1 MEHAPLERRPESA
14 SPQLSQ
20 GLSPQS
26 FSETPLL
33 SENDVD
39 YSQIPP
45 GFQKSYS
52 LGELP
57 TSPPERMPGQP
68 NGAAP
73 AAPTLLA
80 QSIALPAAGAG
91 AGAGAAGVGT
101 AGAGAGAGVLGVIG
115 AGAALIWGGPLAQP
129 TGDATLSGDHAQRM
143 RQQQVLKASQR
154 GRQGNVGDSG
164 IIGEAQELIAQAKA
178 KGEELEMKDAL
189 AQLMKKARQSNNGK
203 GDPGREA
210 KIRATQKA
218 EAVRGSRQTKDGKK
232 KPPQGGGKKGNEN
245 GNGYKGNNNN

>member
-57 TSPPERMPGQP
+57 TSPPERMQGQP

-73 AAPTLLA
+73 ATAPTLLA

-143 RQQQVLKASQR
+143 RRQQVLKSQR
-154 GRQGNVGDSG
+154 GRQGDAGDTG
-164 IIGEAQELIAQAKA
+164 IRGEANDLIGKAKA
-178 KGEELEMKDAL
+178 EGVDLTMTEAL
-189 AQLMKKARQSNNGK
+189 NQLMGKARLPNGK
-203 GDPGREA
+203 PD
-210 KIRATQKA
+210 TQRKNRIKS
-218 EAVRGSRQTKDGKK
+218 EQKYQKTRPSRGTKDDPQQPNPGNSGSKTSKPKK
-232 KPPQGGGKKGNEN
+232 KN
-245 GNGYKGNNNN
+245 